1 MQLRITSTKV
11 PYAGID
17 TMVIFLSESGN
28 KELAVYL
35 PHRCKTRGKIV
46 TPTWSPDGVVKG
58 RIDSA
63 LNEVVP
69 SDCTWVQAKNHAP
82 ATHLHKLL
90 TMLHTDAF
98 TLNVA
103 NSAATIQVANVTQ
116 DIDKSKLL
124 NTVKALFVS
133 FDVDELT
140 RELRGFNS
148 IKTVE
153 VKPMDDNPE
162 NSMLKDDP
170 LQLEQATTVVNALLK
185 KFANFDECETKV
197 DDKGQLN
204 VTLKDFGS
212 ISTILKE
219 DLDSDEP
226 FQQIQVHT
234 VHKEVVNALSPLN
247 PTALSEVLNAV
258 IKHVVKKANVEW
270 DASVTSYVDVYRIGN
285 AKETPKGTGREASI
299 REMTHRPEVRFK
311 LPVTPVIFNCT
322 TLQIDIENARVVN
335 YNNHIELRDTQ
346 YEGDP
351 VIGVIVDFNNPISGL
366 DNMRAIGNKNPNLP
380 IYILWNSEEGPVLE
394 LYVE

>member
-1 MQLRITSTKV
+1 MQLIIGSTKV
-11 PYAGID
+11 LYAGID
-17 TMVIFLSESGN
+17 TMAIFLSESGK
-28 KELAVYL
+28 KELAAYL
-35 PHRCKTRGKIV
+35 PHRCKTVGDV
-46 TPTWSPDGVVKG
+46 TTPTWSPDGVIKE
-58 RIDSA
+58 RLDAA
-63 LNEVVP
+63 LTKLRVP
-69 SDCTWVQAKNHAP
+69 DCNWVQAKNHAP
-82 ATHLHKLL
+82 AKHLHKLL
-90 TMLHTDAF
+90 TMLHTEGLILIVKD
-98 TLNVA
+98 NVA
-103 NSAATIQVANVTQ
+103 VIQIENANQ

-124 NTVKALFVS
+124 DVIKALFAS
-133 FDVDELT
+133 FNLDELT

-153 VKPMDDNPE
+153 VRPKGLYPVKSE
-162 NSMLKDDP
+162 LKDDT
-170 LQLEQATTVVNALLK
+170 LQLEQATTVVNATLK
-185 KFANFDECETKV
+185 KFANFDDCETTV

-204 VTLKDFGS
+204 VSLKGFGS

-234 VHKEVVNALSPLN
+234 EHKEIVNALSPLN
-247 PTALSEVLNAV
+247 PGALSEVLNAV
-258 IKHVVKKANVEW
+258 IKHAAKKANVEW
-270 DASVTSYVDVYRIGN
+270 DACITSHVDVYRIGN

-299 REMTHRPEVRFK
+299 REMIHRPEVRFK

-322 TLQIDIENARVVN
+322 TLQIDIENTRVVN
-335 YNNHIELRDTQ
+335 YSNHIELRDTQ

-351 VIGVIVDFNNPISGL
+351 VIGVIVDFNNPIAGL

>member
-17 TMVIFLSESGN
+17 TMVVFLSESGN

-35 PHRCKTRGKIV
+35 PHRCKANGKDT
-46 TPTWSPDGVVKG
+46 TPTWSPDGVIKA
-58 RIDSA
+58 RIDQA
-63 LNEVVP
+63 VTNAEP
-69 SDCTWVQAKNHAP
+69 AGCTWVQAKNHAP
-82 ATHLHKLL
+82 ARHLHSLL
-90 TMLHTDAF
+90 TMLRSNAL
-98 TLNVA
+98 TLNVTS
-103 NSAATIQVANVTQ
+103 NVATIRVMDVIQ

-124 NTVKALFVS
+124 KVVKALFVS

-153 VKPMDDNPE
+153 VKPMGYSPE
-162 NSMLKDDP
+162 NAAHNDDTI
-170 LQLEQATTVVNALLK
+170 QLDQITAVVNSLIK
-185 KFANFDECETKV
+185 KFTNFDDCVTTV

-204 VTLKDFGS
+204 VSLKGFGS

-226 FQQIQVHT
+226 FQQIQIHT
-234 VHKEVVNALSPLN
+234 EHKEIVNALSPLN
-247 PTALSEVLNAV
+247 QTALSEVLNAI
-258 IKHVVKKANVEW
+258 IKHAVKKANVEW
-270 DASVTSYVDVYRIGN
+270 DASITSRVDVYRIGN
-285 AKETPKGTGREASI
+285 AKETPKGSGREASI

-322 TLQIDIENARVVN
+322 TLQIDIENTRVVG
-335 YNNHIELRDTQ
+335 YNNHIELRDNQ

-351 VIGVIVDFNNPISGL
+351 VIGIIVDFNNPIAGL

-380 IYILWNSEEGPVLE
+380 IYVLWNSEEGPVLE

>member
-1 MQLRITSTKV
+1 MQLRITSAKV

-17 TMVIFLSESGN
+17 TMVVFLSESGN

-35 PHRCKTRGKIV
+35 PHRCKTRGKIT
-46 TPTWSPDGVVKG
+46 TPTWSPDGVIKG
-58 RIDSA
+58 RIDLTVANTEPTGS
-63 LNEVVP
+63 
-69 SDCTWVQAKNHAP
+69 TWVQAKNHAP
-82 ATHLHKLL
+82 AKYLHSLL
-90 TMLHTDAF
+90 TMLRTDAL
-98 TLNVA
+98 TLNVT
-103 NSAATIQVANVTQ
+103 NNVATIRVMDVIQ

-124 NTVKALFVS
+124 KTVKALFVS

-153 VKPMDDNPE
+153 VKPMGHSPE
-162 NSMLKDDP
+162 NSVLKDDT
-170 LQLEQATTVVNALLK
+170 LQLEQATSVVNSLLK
-185 KFANFDECETKV
+185 KFANFDDCEATV

-204 VTLKDFGS
+204 VSLKGFGS

-226 FQQIQVHT
+226 FQQIQIHT
-234 VHKEVVNALSPLN
+234 EHKEIVNAISSLN
-247 PTALSEVLNAV
+247 QVSLSEVLNAV
-258 IKHVVKKANVEW
+258 IKHAVKKANVEW
-270 DASVTSYVDVYRIGN
+270 DASITSHVDVYRIGN

-322 TLQIDIENARVVN
+322 TLQIDIENTRVVN

-351 VIGVIVDFNNPISGL
+351 VIGIIVDFNNPISGL